1 MDWLYWVY
9 LRPEKCK
16 IREMMKNPNQPS
28 GTLFYPVAQ
37 SNREFGGT
45 ILGLVI
51 GLAIG
56 LGLAL
61 AVAFYISKTP
71 PQERPGVKAPNLPLS
86 IKPAAPAEAVV
97 NEEEKPATQI
107 DLNKPLQGKSPAV
120 PSSSTDPI
128 ADIATGKSAADAAA
142 SAKTDAKTE
151 VVFFVQTGAFAS
163 QSEADAQ
170 KASLAMQGMQSQISE
185 GLIDGKSV
193 WRVRIGPFANVDD
206 SGIVRSK
213 LTGMGI
219 KPAVIKVN
227 KS

>member
-1 MDWLYWVY
+1 MDWRYWVY
-9 LRPEKCK
+9 RRPEKCK
-16 IREMMKNPNQPS
+16 IREMMKKANRPS
-28 GTLFYPVAQ
+28 VLPVPLIAQ
-37 SNREFGGT
+37 SDREFGGT

-56 LGLAL
+56 LSLAL
-61 AVAFYISKTP
+61 AVAYYISKTP

-86 IKPAAPAEAVV
+86 IKPAAPVEAVV
-97 NEEEKPATQI
+97 SEEEKPVTQI
-107 DLNKPLQGKSPAV
+107 DLNNPLQGKSPAV
-120 PSSSTDPI
+120 PSSADPI
-128 ADIATGKSAADAAA
+128 ADIATGKAAADAAT
-142 SAKTDAKTE
+142 SAKAD

-213 LTGMGI
+213 LNGMGL

-227 KS
+227 K

>member
-1 MDWLYWVY
+1 
-9 LRPEKCK
+9 
-16 IREMMKNPNQPS
+16 MMKKTNQPS
-28 GTLFYPVAQ
+28 LPLIKHIAH
-37 SNREFGGT
+37 SDREFGGT

-86 IKPAAPAEAVV
+86 IKPAAPAEAAA
-97 NEEEKPATQI
+97 NEEEKTATQI
-107 DLNKPLQGKSPAV
+107 DLNKPLQSKSPAI
-120 PSSSTDPI
+120 PSSSADPI

-142 SAKTDAKTE
+142 NSKADAKTE

-185 GLIDGKSV
+185 GLIDGKSL

-227 KS
+227 K

>member
-1 MDWLYWVY
+1 
-9 LRPEKCK
+9 
-16 IREMMKNPNQPS
+16 MMKKPNQSAGP
-28 GTLFYPVAQ
+28 LFHPVAQ

-51 GLAIG
+51 GLVIG
-56 LGLAL
+56 LSLAL
-61 AVAFYISKTP
+61 AVAYYISKTP

-86 IKPAAPAEAVV
+86 IKPAAPVEAEVS
-97 NEEEKPATQI
+97 EEEKPATQI

-120 PSSSTDPI
+120 PSSADPI
-128 ADIATGKSAADAAA
+128 ADIATGKAAADAAT
-142 SAKTDAKTE
+142 SAKTD
-151 VVFFVQTGAFAS
+151 VVFFVQTGTFAS

-185 GLIDGKSV
+185 GLVDGKSV

>member
-1 MDWLYWVY
+1 
-9 LRPEKCK
+9 
-16 IREMMKNPNQPS
+16 
-28 GTLFYPVAQ
+28 
-37 SNREFGGT
+37 
-45 ILGLVI
+45 LV
-51 GLAIG
+51 
-56 LGLAL
+56 
-61 AVAFYISKTP
+61 VAFYISKTP

-86 IKPAAPAEAVV
+86 IKPAAPAEAAA

-107 DLNKPLQGKSPAV
+107 DLNKPLQGKSPAI
-120 PSSSTDPI
+120 PSSSADPI

-142 SAKTDAKTE
+142 SAKADAKTE

-185 GLIDGKSV
+185 GLIDGKSL

-227 KS
+227 K

>member
-1 MDWLYWVY
+1 MKKTN
-9 LRPEKCK
+9 RPSVPP
-16 IREMMKNPNQPS
+16 IQ
-28 GTLFYPVAQ
+28 LIAQ
-37 SNREFGGT
+37 TDREFGGT

-56 LGLAL
+56 LSLAL
-61 AVAFYISKTP
+61 AVAFYISKKP

-86 IKPAAPAEAVV
+86 IKPAAPDEAVV
-97 NEEEKPATQI
+97 SDEEKPATQI

-120 PSSSTDPI
+120 PSSSADPI
-128 ADIATGKSAADAAA
+128 ADIATGKSVADAAG
-142 SAKTDAKTE
+142 SAKAD
-151 VVFFVQTGAFAS
+151 VIFFVQTGAFPS

-185 GLIDGKSV
+185 GLVDGKSV

>member
-1 MDWLYWVY
+1 MN
-9 LRPEKCK
+9 KT
-16 IREMMKNPNQPS
+16 NQAAGFP
-28 GTLFYPVAQ
+28 FHPIAH

-51 GLAIG
+51 GLVIG

-86 IKPAAPAEAVV
+86 IKPAAPAEAVAI
-97 NEEEKPATQI
+97 EEEKPATQI

-120 PSSSTDPI
+120 PSVSADPI
-128 ADIATGKSAADAAA
+128 ADIATGKVAADAAV
-142 SAKTDAKTE
+142 SAKSDAKTE
-151 VVFFVQTGAFAS
+151 VIFFVQTGAFAS

-185 GLIDGKSV
+185 GLVDGKAV

-227 KS
+227 K

>member
-1 MDWLYWVY
+1 MDWLYWVCR
-9 LRPEKCK
+9 RPEKCK
-16 IREMMKNPNQPS
+16 IREMMKKANRSSALPMQRI
-28 GTLFYPVAQ
+28 AQ
-37 SNREFGGT
+37 SDREFGGT

-51 GLAIG
+51 GLVIG
-56 LGLAL
+56 LSLAL
-61 AVAFYISKTP
+61 AVAYYIYKTP

-86 IKPAAPAEAVV
+86 IKPAAPVEAVV
-97 NEEEKPATQI
+97 SEEEKPATQI

-120 PSSSTDPI
+120 PSSADPI
-128 ADIATGKSAADAAA
+128 ADIATGKAAADAAT
-142 SAKTDAKTE
+142 SAKAD

-213 LTGMGI
+213 LNGMGI

-227 KS
+227 K

>member
-1 MDWLYWVY
+1 MKKAN
-9 LRPEKCK
+9 RPSVLPMQL
-16 IREMMKNPNQPS
+16 I
-28 GTLFYPVAQ
+28 AQ
-37 SNREFGGT
+37 SDREFGGT

-56 LGLAL
+56 LSLAL
-61 AVAFYISKTP
+61 AVAYYISKTP
-71 PQERPGVKAPNLPLS
+71 PQERPGVKAPNLPIS
-86 IKPAAPAEAVV
+86 IKPDAPVEAMMS
-97 NEEEKPATQI
+97 EEEKPATQI

-120 PSSSTDPI
+120 PSSADPI

-142 SAKTDAKTE
+142 SAKADAKTE
-151 VVFFVQTGAFAS
+151 VVFFVQTGAFVS

-213 LTGMGI
+213 LTGMSI

-227 KS
+227 K

>member
-1 MDWLYWVY
+1 MKKAN
-9 LRPEKCK
+9 RPSE
-16 IREMMKNPNQPS
+16 
-28 GTLFYPVAQ
+28 LPVPLIAQ
-37 SNREFGGT
+37 SDREFGGT

-56 LGLAL
+56 LSLAL
-61 AVAFYISKTP
+61 AVAYYISKTP

-86 IKPAAPAEAVV
+86 IKPAAPVEAEVS
-97 NEEEKPATQI
+97 EEEKPVTQI

-120 PSSSTDPI
+120 PSSADPI
-128 ADIATGKSAADAAA
+128 ADIATGKTTADAKADT
-142 SAKTDAKTE
+142 KTD

-170 KASLAMQGMQSQISE
+170 KAGLAMQGMQSQISE

-227 KS
+227 K

>member
-1 MDWLYWVY
+1 
-9 LRPEKCK
+9 
-16 IREMMKNPNQPS
+16 MMNKTNQAAGFP
-28 GTLFYPVAQ
+28 FHPIAH

-51 GLAIG
+51 GLVIG

-86 IKPAAPAEAVV
+86 IKPAAPAEAVAS
-97 NEEEKPATQI
+97 EEEKPATQI

-120 PSSSTDPI
+120 PSISADPI
-128 ADIATGKSAADAAA
+128 ADIATGKAAADNAAN
-142 SAKTDAKTE
+142 AKSDAKTE

-185 GLIDGKSV
+185 GLVDGKAV

-219 KPAVIKVN
+219 KPAVIKVI
-227 KS
+227 K

>member
-1 MDWLYWVY
+1 
-9 LRPEKCK
+9 
-16 IREMMKNPNQPS
+16 MKKTNQPS
-28 GTLFYPVAQ
+28 APLIKRIAH
-37 SNREFGGT
+37 SDREFGGT

-86 IKPAAPAEAVV
+86 IKPAAPAEAAA
-97 NEEEKPATQI
+97 NEEEKPTTQI
-107 DLNKPLQGKSPAV
+107 DLNKPLQSKSPAV
-120 PSSSTDPI
+120 PSSSADPI
-128 ADIATGKSAADAAA
+128 ADIAAGKSAADAAA
-142 SAKTDAKTE
+142 SAKVDAKTE

-185 GLIDGKSV
+185 GLIDGKSL

-227 KS
+227 K

>member
-1 MDWLYWVY
+1 MKKAN
-9 LRPEKCK
+9 RPSVPPTQL
-16 IREMMKNPNQPS
+16 I
-28 GTLFYPVAQ
+28 VQ
-37 SNREFGGT
+37 SDREFGGT

-56 LGLAL
+56 LSLAL
-61 AVAFYISKTP
+61 AVAFYISKKP

-86 IKPAAPAEAVV
+86 IKPAAPDEAAVSD
-97 NEEEKPATQI
+97 EEKPATQI

-120 PSSSTDPI
+120 PSSSADPI
-128 ADIATGKSAADAAA
+128 ADIAAGKSVADAAA
-142 SAKTDAKTE
+142 SAKADAKTE
-151 VVFFVQTGAFAS
+151 VVFFVQTGAFPS

-185 GLIDGKSV
+185 GLVDGKSV

>member
-1 MDWLYWVY
+1 MKKAH
-9 LRPEKCK
+9 RPSLPPMQS
-16 IREMMKNPNQPS
+16 I
-28 GTLFYPVAQ
+28 AQ
-37 SNREFGGT
+37 SDREFGGT

-56 LGLAL
+56 LSLAL
-61 AVAFYISKTP
+61 AVAYYISKTP

-97 NEEEKPATQI
+97 SEEEKPATQI

-120 PSSSTDPI
+120 PSGSADPI
-128 ADIATGKSAADAAA
+128 ADIATGKSGADAAA
-142 SAKTDAKTE
+142 STKAD

-227 KS
+227 K

>member
-1 MDWLYWVY
+1 MKKAN
-9 LRPEKCK
+9 RPSV
-16 IREMMKNPNQPS
+16 PS
-28 GTLFYPVAQ
+28 RQLVAH

-61 AVAFYISKTP
+61 AVAFYISKKP

-86 IKPAAPAEAVV
+86 IKPAAPADVV
-97 NEEEKPATQI
+97 VGEEDKPATQI
-107 DLNKPLQGKSPAV
+107 DLNKPLQSKSPAV
-120 PSSSTDPI
+120 PSSSADPI
-128 ADIATGKSAADAAA
+128 ADIATGKSAEEAAA
-142 SAKTDAKTE
+142 SAKADGKAE
-151 VVFFVQTGAFAS
+151 VIFFVQTGAFAS
-163 QSEADAQ
+163 QSEADSQ

-185 GLIDGKSV
+185 GLVDGKSV

-227 KS
+227 K

>member
-1 MDWLYWVY
+1 
-9 LRPEKCK
+9 
-16 IREMMKNPNQPS
+16 MKKANRSSALPMQRI
-28 GTLFYPVAQ
+28 AQ
-37 SNREFGGT
+37 SDREFGGT

-51 GLAIG
+51 GLVIG
-56 LGLAL
+56 LSLAL
-61 AVAFYISKTP
+61 AVAYYIYKTP

-86 IKPAAPAEAVV
+86 IKPAAPVEAVV
-97 NEEEKPATQI
+97 SEEEKPATQI

-120 PSSSTDPI
+120 PSSADPI
-128 ADIATGKSAADAAA
+128 ADIATGKAAADAAT
-142 SAKTDAKTE
+142 SAKAD
-151 VVFFVQTGAFAS
+151 VVFFIQTGAFAS

-213 LTGMGI
+213 LNGMGI

-227 KS
+227 K

>member
-1 MDWLYWVY
+1 
-9 LRPEKCK
+9 
-16 IREMMKNPNQPS
+16 MMKKPNQSAGP
-28 GTLFYPVAQ
+28 LFYPVAQ
-37 SNREFGGT
+37 RNREFGGT

-51 GLAIG
+51 GLVIG
-56 LGLAL
+56 LSLAL
-61 AVAFYISKTP
+61 AVAYYISKTP

-86 IKPAAPAEAVV
+86 IKPAAPVEAEVS
-97 NEEEKPATQI
+97 EEEKPATQI

-120 PSSSTDPI
+120 PSSADPI
-128 ADIATGKSAADAAA
+128 ADIATGKAAADAAT
-142 SAKTDAKTE
+142 SAKTD

-185 GLIDGKSV
+185 GLVDGKSV

>member
-1 MDWLYWVY
+1 
-9 LRPEKCK
+9 
-16 IREMMKNPNQPS
+16 MKKANRSSALPMQRI
-28 GTLFYPVAQ
+28 AQ
-37 SNREFGGT
+37 SDREFGGT

-51 GLAIG
+51 GLVIG
-56 LGLAL
+56 LSLAL
-61 AVAFYISKTP
+61 AVAYYIYKTP

-86 IKPAAPAEAVV
+86 IKPAAPVEAVV
-97 NEEEKPATQI
+97 SEEEKPATQI

-120 PSSSTDPI
+120 PSSADPI
-128 ADIATGKSAADAAA
+128 ADIATGKAAADAAT
-142 SAKTDAKTE
+142 SAKAD

-213 LTGMGI
+213 LNGMGI

-227 KS
+227 K

>member
-1 MDWLYWVY
+1 
-9 LRPEKCK
+9 
-16 IREMMKNPNQPS
+16 MKKASQPIGS
-28 GTLFYPVAQ
+28 PTHPVAQ
-37 SNREFGGT
+37 SDREFGGT

-51 GLAIG
+51 GLVIG
-56 LGLAL
+56 LSLAL
-61 AVAFYISKTP
+61 AVAYYISKTP

-86 IKPAAPAEAVV
+86 IKPAAPTETVV
-97 NEEEKPATQI
+97 SEEEKPATQI

-120 PSSSTDPI
+120 PSSSADPI
-128 ADIATGKSAADAAA
+128 ADIATGKTTADAKADT
-142 SAKTDAKTE
+142 KTD

-227 KS
+227 K

>member
-1 MDWLYWVY
+1 MKKAN
-9 LRPEKCK
+9 RPTGFQAISITQGDK
-16 IREMMKNPNQPS
+16 
-28 GTLFYPVAQ
+28 
-37 SNREFGGT
+37 EFGGT
-45 ILGLVI
+45 IVGLVI
-51 GLAIG
+51 GLAVG

-86 IKPAAPAEAVV
+86 IKPATPADAMV

-120 PSSSTDPI
+120 PSSSADPI

-142 SAKTDAKTE
+142 SAKVDAKTE

-163 QSEADAQ
+163 QSEADGQ

-213 LTGMGI
+213 LSGMGI

-227 KS
+227 K

>member
-1 MDWLYWVY
+1 
-9 LRPEKCK
+9 
-16 IREMMKNPNQPS
+16 MMKIANRLTGFRS
-28 GTLFYPVAQ
+28 TSIAQ
-37 SNREFGGT
+37 GDKEFGGT
-45 ILGLVI
+45 IMGLVI

-56 LGLAL
+56 LSLAL

-86 IKPAAPAEAVV
+86 IKPAAPAETVV

-120 PSSSTDPI
+120 PSSSADPI
-128 ADIATGKSAADAAA
+128 ADIATGKSAAEAAA
-142 SAKTDAKTE
+142 SAKAE

-227 KS
+227 K

>member
-1 MDWLYWVY
+1 
-9 LRPEKCK
+9 
-16 IREMMKNPNQPS
+16 MMKNPNQPI
-28 GTLFYPVAQ
+28 GIPFHPVAQ

-86 IKPAAPAEAVV
+86 IKPATPVDAVDS
-97 NEEEKPATQI
+97 EEEKPATQI
-107 DLNKPLQGKSPAV
+107 DLNKPLQGRSPAV
-120 PSSSTDPI
+120 PSISADPI

-142 SAKTDAKTE
+142 NAKADAKTE

-163 QSEADAQ
+163 QSEADSQ

-185 GLIDGKSV
+185 GLVDGKAV

-227 KS
+227 K

>member
-1 MDWLYWVY
+1 
-9 LRPEKCK
+9 
-16 IREMMKNPNQPS
+16 MMKKANRPIEPPS
-28 GTLFYPVAQ
+28 QLIAQ
-37 SNREFGGT
+37 SDREFGGT

-56 LGLAL
+56 LSLAL
-61 AVAFYISKTP
+61 AVAYYISKKP
-71 PQERPGVKAPNLPLS
+71 PQERPGVKAPNLPMS

-120 PSSSTDPI
+120 PSSADPI
-128 ADIATGKSAADAAA
+128 ADIATGKAAADAAA
-142 SAKTDAKTE
+142 SSKADAKTE

-185 GLIDGKSV
+185 GLVDGKSV

-227 KS
+227 K

>member
-1 MDWLYWVY
+1 MKKAN
-9 LRPEKCK
+9 RPSVLPMQL
-16 IREMMKNPNQPS
+16 I
-28 GTLFYPVAQ
+28 AQ
-37 SNREFGGT
+37 SDREFGGT

-56 LGLAL
+56 LSLAL
-61 AVAFYISKTP
+61 AVAYYISKTP
-71 PQERPGVKAPNLPLS
+71 PQERPGVKAPNLPIS
-86 IKPAAPAEAVV
+86 IKPDAPVEAMMS
-97 NEEEKPATQI
+97 EEEKPATQI

-120 PSSSTDPI
+120 QSSADPI
-128 ADIATGKSAADAAA
+128 ADIATGKSVADAAA
-142 SAKTDAKTE
+142 SAKADAKTE
-151 VVFFVQTGAFAS
+151 VVFFVQTGAFVS

-227 KS
+227 K

>member
-1 MDWLYWVY
+1 
-9 LRPEKCK
+9 
-16 IREMMKNPNQPS
+16 MMNKTNQAAGFP
-28 GTLFYPVAQ
+28 FHPIAH

-51 GLAIG
+51 GLVIG

-86 IKPAAPAEAVV
+86 IKPAAPAEAVAI
-97 NEEEKPATQI
+97 EEEKPATQI

-120 PSSSTDPI
+120 PSISADPI
-128 ADIATGKSAADAAA
+128 ADIATGKAAADNAAN
-142 SAKTDAKTE
+142 AKSDAKTE

-185 GLIDGKSV
+185 GLVDGKAV

-227 KS
+227 K

>member
-1 MDWLYWVY
+1 MKKAN
-9 LRPEKCK
+9 RPIE
-16 IREMMKNPNQPS
+16 PPS
-28 GTLFYPVAQ
+28 QLIAQ
-37 SNREFGGT
+37 SDREFGGT

-56 LGLAL
+56 LSLAL
-61 AVAFYISKTP
+61 AVAYYISKKP
-71 PQERPGVKAPNLPLS
+71 PQERPGVKAPNLPMS

-120 PSSSTDPI
+120 PSSADPI
-128 ADIATGKSAADAAA
+128 ADIATGKAAADAAA
-142 SAKTDAKTE
+142 SSKADAKTE

-185 GLIDGKSV
+185 GLVDGKSV

-227 KS
+227 K

>member
-9 LRPEKCK
+9 RHPEKCK
-16 IREMMKNPNQPS
+16 IREMMKKANRPS
-28 GTLFYPVAQ
+28 VLQMQRIAQ
-37 SNREFGGT
+37 GDREFGGT

-56 LGLAL
+56 LSLAL
-61 AVAFYISKTP
+61 AVAYYISKTP

-86 IKPAAPAEAVV
+86 IKPAAPADAEVS
-97 NEEEKPATQI
+97 EEEKPATQI

-120 PSSSTDPI
+120 PSSSADPI
-128 ADIATGKSAADAAA
+128 ADIATGKAAADAAT
-142 SAKTDAKTE
+142 SAKTD

-185 GLIDGKSV
+185 GLVDGKSV

-227 KS
+227 K

>member
-1 MDWLYWVY
+1 MDWRYWVY
-9 LRPEKCK
+9 QRPEKCN
-16 IREMMKNPNQPS
+16 IREMMKKANRPS
-28 GTLFYPVAQ
+28 ILPMQLIAR
-37 SNREFGGT
+37 SDREFGGT

-56 LGLAL
+56 LSLAL
-61 AVAFYISKTP
+61 AVAYYISKTP
-71 PQERPGVKAPNLPLS
+71 PQERPGVKAPNLPIS
-86 IKPAAPAEAVV
+86 IKPAAPVEAEVS
-97 NEEEKPATQI
+97 EEEKPATQI

-120 PSSSTDPI
+120 PSSSADPI
-128 ADIATGKSAADAAA
+128 ADIAAGKSVADAAA
-142 SAKTDAKTE
+142 SAKADAKTE
-151 VVFFVQTGAFAS
+151 VVFFVQTGAFPS

-170 KASLAMQGMQSQISE
+170 KASLAMQGMKSQISE
-185 GLIDGKSV
+185 GLVDGKLV

>member
-1 MDWLYWVY
+1 
-9 LRPEKCK
+9 
-16 IREMMKNPNQPS
+16 MKKPNQSAGP
-28 GTLFYPVAQ
+28 LFHPVAQ

-51 GLAIG
+51 GLVIG
-56 LGLAL
+56 LSLAL
-61 AVAFYISKTP
+61 AVAYYISKTP

-86 IKPAAPAEAVV
+86 IKPAAPVEAEVS
-97 NEEEKPATQI
+97 EEEKPATQI

-120 PSSSTDPI
+120 PSSADPI
-128 ADIATGKSAADAAA
+128 ADIATGKAAADAAT
-142 SAKTDAKTE
+142 SAKTD
-151 VVFFVQTGAFAS
+151 VVFFVQTGTFAS

-185 GLIDGKSV
+185 GLVDGKSV

>member
-9 LRPEKCK
+9 RHPEKCK
-16 IREMMKNPNQPS
+16 IRVMMKKANRPS
-28 GTLFYPVAQ
+28 LSPMQLITQ
-37 SNREFGGT
+37 SDREFGGT

-56 LGLAL
+56 LSLAL

-71 PQERPGVKAPNLPLS
+71 PQERTGVKAPNLPLS
-86 IKPAAPAEAVV
+86 IKPAPPADAVV

-120 PSSSTDPI
+120 PSGSADPI
-128 ADIATGKSAADAAA
+128 ADIATGKSAVDTPTSTKA
-142 SAKTDAKTE
+142 E

-227 KS
+227 K

>member
-1 MDWLYWVY
+1 
-9 LRPEKCK
+9 
-16 IREMMKNPNQPS
+16 MKTTNQPTGFRS
-28 GTLFYPVAQ
+28 I
-37 SNREFGGT
+37 SNTQGDKEFGGT

-56 LGLAL
+56 LSLAL

-86 IKPAAPAEAVV
+86 IKPAAPTEAVV
-97 NEEEKPATQI
+97 SDEEKPATQI

-120 PSSSTDPI
+120 PSSSADPI
-128 ADIATGKSAADAAA
+128 ADIAAGKSVVDAAA
-142 SAKTDAKTE
+142 SAKADAKIE
-151 VVFFVQTGAFAS
+151 VVFFVQTGAFPS

-185 GLIDGKSV
+185 GLVDGKSV

>member
-1 MDWLYWVY
+1 MDWRYWVY
-9 LRPEKCK
+9 QRPEKCK
-16 IREMMKNPNQPS
+16 IREMMKKTNRPS
-28 GTLFYPVAQ
+28 VPPIQLIAQ
-37 SNREFGGT
+37 NHREFGGT

-56 LGLAL
+56 LSLAL
-61 AVAFYISKTP
+61 AVAFYISKKP

-86 IKPAAPAEAVV
+86 IKPAAPDEAVV
-97 NEEEKPATQI
+97 SDEEKPATQI
-107 DLNKPLQGKSPAV
+107 DLNKPLQGKSPAI

-128 ADIATGKSAADAAA
+128 ADIAAGKPVADAAA
-142 SAKTDAKTE
+142 SAKADAKTE
-151 VVFFVQTGAFAS
+151 VVFFVQTGAFPS
-163 QSEADAQ
+163 QTEADAQ

-185 GLIDGKSV
+185 GLVDGKSV

>member
-1 MDWLYWVY
+1 
-9 LRPEKCK
+9 
-16 IREMMKNPNQPS
+16 MKKTNQPARFPFH
-28 GTLFYPVAQ
+28 LIAA

-51 GLAIG
+51 GLVIG
-56 LGLAL
+56 LSLAL

-86 IKPAAPAEAVV
+86 IKPAVPAEAATS
-97 NEEEKPATQI
+97 EEEKPAPQI

-120 PSSSTDPI
+120 PSSSADPI

-142 SAKTDAKTE
+142 STKSDPKIE
-151 VVFFVQTGAFAS
+151 VIYFVQTGAFAS

-185 GLIDGKSV
+185 GLVDGKAV

-227 KS
+227 K